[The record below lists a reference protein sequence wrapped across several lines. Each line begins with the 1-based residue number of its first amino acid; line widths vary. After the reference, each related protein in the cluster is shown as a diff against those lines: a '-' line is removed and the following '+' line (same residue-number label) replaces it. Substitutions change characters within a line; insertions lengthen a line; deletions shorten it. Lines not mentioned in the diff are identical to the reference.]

1 MFVRKCDFVRW
12 PVLHLQ
18 SSKLVFFRDAVEH
31 VVRAARVFRQP
42 GGHLLLVRSVCV
54 LWWVWVCV
62 GVVVCVC
69 LCACVRVCV
78 CVLKITEKQQ
88 SKYHKLH
95 TY

>member
-1 MFVRKCDFVRW
+1 MFVRKCDSVRW

-54 LWWVWVCV
+54 CVCCCGVCV
-62 GVVVCVC
+62 GGLWCVC
-69 LCACVRVCV
+69 LCV
-78 CVLKITEKQQ
+78 CVLKITEKQ
-88 SKYHKLH
+88 
-95 TY
+95 

>member
-54 LWWVWVCV
+54 CVVVCV
-62 GVVVCVC
+62 GVWWLWCVCIFVCVH
-69 LCACVRVCV
+69 VCV
-78 CVLKITEKQQ
+78 CVCVCVC
-88 SKYHKLH
+88 
-95 TY
+95 